1 MAPTRAP
8 AEWQGYDAV
17 KDRPRILR
25 YLAEIPGYPLL
36 IWKHR
41 SLVRN
46 FYRRELLGRFRGS
59 VFGLLW
65 VLIHP
70 IFLFVTYYLVFGI
83 MFGTRSPGGQHELW
97 YPLFLFSGVIA
108 WTAFAESTTRCT
120 SLVVENG
127 NLIKKVSFPAQLLP
141 LHILSVNVLVFLVG
155 AFCYF
160 LLAFFT
166 GFPMPGLPV
175 LLLPLV
181 LLVQLVMSLGLSLL
195 LGAVHVFYRDIQQ
208 IYPILMNFWFFA
220 TPIFWYVGMIQG
232 MESLLPALEW
242 NPMFPLMLAHRDVL
256 GIPDAT
262 GQAAS
267 FVEVLQRIGT
277 AALPAFIIFV
287 LGYVVFR
294 SLQHRFADEV

>member
-97 YPLFLFSGVIA
+97 YPLF
-108 WTAFAESTTRCT
+108 
-120 SLVVENG
+120 
-127 NLIKKVSFPAQLLP
+127 
-141 LHILSVNVLVFLVG
+141 
-155 AFCYF
+155 
-160 LLAFFT
+160 
-166 GFPMPGLPV
+166 
-175 LLLPLV
+175 
-181 LLVQLVMSLGLSLL
+181 SLL
-195 LGAVHVFYRDIQQ
+195 GRDR
-208 IYPILMNFWFFA
+208 LDGVRREHDALHEHSSSRTA
-220 TPIFWYVGMIQG
+220 T
-232 MESLLPALEW
+232 
-242 NPMFPLMLAHRDVL
+242 
-256 GIPDAT
+256 
-262 GQAAS
+262 
-267 FVEVLQRIGT
+267 
-277 AALPAFIIFV
+277 
-287 LGYVVFR
+287 
-294 SLQHRFADEV
+294 